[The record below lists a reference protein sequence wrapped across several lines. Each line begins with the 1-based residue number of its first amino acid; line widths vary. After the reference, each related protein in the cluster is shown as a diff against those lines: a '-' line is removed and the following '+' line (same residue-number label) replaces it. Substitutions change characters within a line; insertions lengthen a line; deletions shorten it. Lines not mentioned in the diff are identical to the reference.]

1 METHMYRAKDR
12 RARAVD
18 YINNSGK
25 YSRKRRMMIVG
36 IVVLLYIC
44 IELLT

>member
-1 METHMYRAKDR
+1 MYRVKDR

-25 YSRKRRMMIVG
+25 YSRKRRMLIVG
-36 IVVLLYIC
+36 IIVLLYIFV
-44 IELLT
+44 ELLT